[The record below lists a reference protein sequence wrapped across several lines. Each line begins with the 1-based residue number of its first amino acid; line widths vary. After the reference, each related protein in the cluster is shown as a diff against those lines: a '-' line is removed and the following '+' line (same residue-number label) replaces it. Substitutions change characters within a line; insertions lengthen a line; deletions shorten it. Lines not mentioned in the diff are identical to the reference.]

1 MVELVAK
8 RPCVDLLPISVGGM
22 TLAEVNLGPLTSIAP
37 FHGQQKAVD
46 EALKAAHGMCLPR
59 ANRSSGKE
67 GARAIWFGRGAV
79 LLVGMASDTG
89 LANIAAV
96 VDQSD
101 AWACVTLSGEGAE
114 SVLARLVPVDLRAS
128 KFKRGHT
135 ARSQIGHMNGSITR
149 TGADVFLIL
158 VFRSMASTLVHE
170 LKEAMEGVA
179 ARG

>member
-8 RPCVDLLPISVGGM
+8 GPCAGLLPMSVADL
-22 TLAEVNLGPLTSIAP
+22 TLAELDLGQLTSIAP
-37 FHGQQKAVD
+37 FSGQENAVAK
-46 EALKAAHGMCLPR
+46 ALKTAHGVGLPR
-59 ANRSSGKE
+59 PNRSSDKE
-67 GARAIWFGRGAV
+67 GARAIWFGRGAI
-79 LLVGMASDTG
+79 LLAGPAPDAG

-114 SVLARLVPVDLRAS
+114 DVLARLVPVDLRAS
-128 KFKRGHT
+128 KFKPGHT